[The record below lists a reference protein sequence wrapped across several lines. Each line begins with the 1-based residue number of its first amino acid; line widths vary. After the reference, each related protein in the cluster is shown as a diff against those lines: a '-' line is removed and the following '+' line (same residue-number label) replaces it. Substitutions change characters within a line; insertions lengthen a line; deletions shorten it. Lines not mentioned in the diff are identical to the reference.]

1 MCHGLYVK
9 ANGELPCWDDVGE
22 DLIFRTLHTDKLQR
36 GEEAS
41 IFHSPELLHIR
52 KSFMQGELPHPGVCE
67 RCAVRDQGGV
77 HLGLHPTVMQV
88 LHLESSYL
96 CHLSCP
102 QCIPAASRHS
112 LKDPPYHMTVPMLD
126 GLLKQLRNDGVE
138 SIRLVH
144 FEGRGDPLM
153 NPWMGELVKLTKTV
167 YPDAFTKVTTHG
179 SYPYKP
185 WIVESGLD
193 LMRVSIDGAFPE
205 NYEKYRVGGNL
216 ATALEF
222 LRRTRDAR
230 RQAAAKLQVEWKYIL
245 FEWNDSDEEIR
256 HAAELARDLDVR
268 LRFTLTHSPGKSQ
281 RFPDPHSLSAVLSR
295 LAPDAA
301 MDVTFQLRQEDET
314 ADVGSVVS
322 EHVAALLSLAVEELQ
337 RGDHESAV
345 IRISKS
351 LEHDPGLMPLPAT
364 LNSRQLVKQSF
375 PEVLSRAKFPSTLSG
390 FADVCRQLG
399 YDKESNKLLRRYLR
413 IAPNAPDR
421 DTVRADLKLKKRI
434 EKMIPLLRIRVRSD
448 LNKIILWL
456 RIRVRL
462 RTRLRNA
469 FSILRG
475 NL

>member
-1 MCHGLYVK
+1 
-9 ANGELPCWDDVGE
+9 
-22 DLIFRTLHTDKLQR
+22 
-36 GEEAS
+36 
-41 IFHSPELLHIR
+41 
-52 KSFMQGELPHPGVCE
+52 MQGELPHPGVCE

-102 QCIPAASRHS
+102 QCIPAVLRHS

-126 GLLKQLRNDGVE
+126 GLLRQLRNDGVE

-153 NPWMGELVKLTKTV
+153 NPWMGELVKLTKAV

-193 LMRVSIDGAFPE
+193 LLRVSIDGAFPE

-230 RQAAAKLQVEWKYIL
+230 RHAAAKLQVEWKYIL

-281 RFPDPHSLSAVLSR
+281 RFPDQHSLLAVLPR
-295 LAPDAA
+295 LAP
-301 MDVTFQLRQEDET
+301 MLRWTLPFNSGKRTRRQM
-314 ADVGSVVS
+314 
-322 EHVAALLSLAVEELQ
+322 
-337 RGDHESAV
+337 SA
-345 IRISKS
+345 RSFRNTWRLCFHWQSKS
-351 LEHDPGLMPLPAT
+351 CSVAT
-364 LNSRQLVKQSF
+364 TSLQ
-375 PEVLSRAKFPSTLSG
+375 
-390 FADVCRQLG
+390 
-399 YDKESNKLLRRYLR
+399 
-413 IAPNAPDR
+413 
-421 DTVRADLKLKKRI
+421 
-434 EKMIPLLRIRVRSD
+434 
-448 LNKIILWL
+448 
-456 RIRVRL
+456 
-462 RTRLRNA
+462 
-469 FSILRG
+469 
-475 NL
+475 